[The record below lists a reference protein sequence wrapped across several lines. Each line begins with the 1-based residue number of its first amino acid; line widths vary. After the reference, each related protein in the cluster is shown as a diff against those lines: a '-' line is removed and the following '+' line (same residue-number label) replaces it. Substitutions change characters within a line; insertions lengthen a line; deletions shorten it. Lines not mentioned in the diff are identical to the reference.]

1 MVCLLI
7 SAPICQGT
15 IKHVMQQCGGRA
27 HNVDIVLVAQISIFT
42 QTMGTGGLAGCV
54 CECVCVCVGG
64 GETSEQKKKKEKDFF
79 YNSHQ
84 SHQNTK

>member
-7 SAPICQGT
+7 FAPICQGT

-54 CECVCVCVGG
+54 WWWG
-64 GETSEQKKKKEKDFF
+64 GETSEQKKRKRFFTILIRVTKTLNDFLP
-79 YNSHQ
+79 N
-84 SHQNTK
+84 

>member
-54 CECVCVCVGG
+54 WWWG
-64 GETSEQKKKKEKDFF
+64 GETSEQKKRKRFFTILIRVTKTLNDFLP
-79 YNSHQ
+79 N
-84 SHQNTK
+84 

>member
-7 SAPICQGT
+7 FAPICQGT

-54 CECVCVCVGG
+54 WWGG
-64 GETSEQKKKKEKDFF
+64 GERRLSKKKEKDFLQF
-79 YNSHQ
+79 SSESPKH
-84 SHQNTK
+84 

>member
-54 CECVCVCVGG
+54 WWGG
-64 GETSEQKKKKEKDFF
+64 GRRLSKKKEKDFLQF
-79 YNSHQ
+79 SSESPKH
-84 SHQNTK
+84 

>member
-54 CECVCVCVGG
+54 WWGG
-64 GETSEQKKKKEKDFF
+64 GETSEQKKRKRFFTILIRVTKTLNDFLP
-79 YNSHQ
+79 N
-84 SHQNTK
+84 